1 MGNEDGL
8 ALPRCQLIRSLSVAH
23 CDFLL
28 PREHATIWVDVNFAG
43 VT

>member
-28 PREHATIWVDVNFAG
+28 PQGDATIWININFRGVN
-43 VT
+43 